1 MNSNQLAANPSSL
14 HPELALNSLQ
24 TQPEFFPVMHLMVPP
39 LNSLSPSLCNSPCK
53 QKPLHFPASL
63 MKLLAELFLKIK
75 SLFWRQRECE
85 KEWEAR
91 YLFLLTGETGHCGIS
106 NLVKM
111 VSNLPHVKKMFPK
124 FTKFFCRTI
133 KWNIYLTFLQ
143 NYQLS
148 MLSRSIHSSVCNT
161 DVHFHTIW
169 IFCVLPRYSV
179 PSLWRKENL
188 IYDFVSMCITLMLLI
203 QVCWQANPH
212 TFNNFPLKTR
222 ICSIP
227 WWCTLQYFH
236 NLCPPALTLECQV

>member
-1 MNSNQLAANPSSL
+1 
-14 HPELALNSLQ
+14 
-24 TQPEFFPVMHLMVPP
+24 MVPP

-75 SLFWRQRECE
+75 SLFWRQRECG

-124 FTKFFCRTI
+124 FTKFFCKTI
-133 KWNIYLTFLQ
+133 KWNIYLIF
-143 NYQLS
+143 YK
-148 MLSRSIHSSVCNT
+148 
-161 DVHFHTIW
+161 TISFPCYPEAY
-169 IFCVLPRYSV
+169 IPVYVIQMCISTQFGFFCVLPRYSV
-179 PSLWRKENL
+179 PSLWRKEKL

>member
-75 SLFWRQRECE
+75 SLFWRQRECG

-106 NLVKM
+106 LVKM

-133 KWNIYLTFLQ
+133 KWNIYLIF
-143 NYQLS
+143 YK
-148 MLSRSIHSSVCNT
+148 
-161 DVHFHTIW
+161 TISFPCYPEAY
-169 IFCVLPRYSV
+169 IPVYV
-179 PSLWRKENL
+179 
-188 IYDFVSMCITLMLLI
+188 IQMCIST
-203 QVCWQANPH
+203 QFGFFVYCQD
-212 TFNNFPLKTR
+212 T
-222 ICSIP
+222 
-227 WWCTLQYFH
+227 Q
-236 NLCPPALTLECQV
+236 CQVFEGRRIWFMILWACV